1 MGWWLMFYC
10 FTFLF
15 AVRLFDAVRCPPLH
29 SLVFA
34 RCLLFVLAFP
44 LTEPA
49 ASAGVPHVLRDALGV
64 QRLDVPRWVRHPHR
78 SYP

>member
-15 AVRLFDAVRCPPLH
+15 AVRLFDAVRCPPH
-29 SLVFA
+29 SLVFGA
-34 RCLLFVLAFP
+34 LPVFVLASL

-49 ASAGVPHVLRDALGV
+49 AFAGVPHVLRDALGV
-64 QRLDVPRWVRHPHR
+64 QRVDVPRWVRHPHR